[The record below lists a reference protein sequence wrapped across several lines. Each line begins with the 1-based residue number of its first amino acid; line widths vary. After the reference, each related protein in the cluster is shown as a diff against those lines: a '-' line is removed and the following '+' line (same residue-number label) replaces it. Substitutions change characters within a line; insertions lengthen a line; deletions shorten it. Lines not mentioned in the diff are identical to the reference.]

1 MEKISNSFWE
11 VTYRQNIAR
20 MIGVCCRYTQN
31 RETAEDLA
39 HDAFLIAIDKV
50 SSFENRGPFEAWLR
64 RIVINVALQYLR
76 DQKKNQKS
84 DIDHIEFPAFNE
96 MLEELPSNE
105 SGTFS
110 EAELLATIGRL
121 PEHHRL
127 VFNLYVIDNFTHVQ
141 IATQL
146 GISEGT
152 SKSHLARARKKLREL
167 LNQQL
172 NENKERKRVLLLLF
186 IPYQFWDIDL
196 LVSRNLNG
204 LEIPPLK
211 NHPTARIDSGNSR
224 LPISHSN
231 NTSHL
236 SLKTGI
242 SVIAGTAIFLT
253 ISNLYI
259 NPSHQLSPKSVISSV
274 TLSRPQDMPEK
285 SRGNLFSGSTATIA
299 QNPILVEKTK
309 NEEPM
314 KNLKTLGGLLIAGLA
329 LDSAAMPKELP
340 VSIKNQQ
347 IATIHVPESSRS
359 IESIQPSEK
368 SKDKLLTGTF
378 YASKLFWSETNSQL
392 FLLGDDVRVDLNTQ
406 KFKGGGKF
414 SFINHLNFVV
424 VDGTQMKLN
433 ETIRLENKR
442 YRLNELNESEGFKKY
457 GEKGRYGVVEITI
470 AE

>member
-64 RIVINVALQYLR
+64 RIVVNVALQYLR
-76 DQKKNQKS
+76 NQKKNQKS
-84 DIDHIEFPAFNE
+84 EIDDIELAAFNE
-96 MLEELPSNE
+96 MVEELPSNE
-105 SGTFS
+105 NGTFS
-110 EAELLATIGRL
+110 EAELLATIARL

-127 VFNLYVIDNFTHVQ
+127 VFNLYVIDNFTHAQ

-172 NENKERKRVLLLLF
+172 KENKERKRALLLLF
-186 IPYQFWDIDL
+186 IPRQLWDIDL
-196 LVSRNLNG
+196 LVSRKLNG

-211 NHPTARIDSGNSR
+211 NRPTARIDSGNSR
-224 LPISHSN
+224 LPIFHSN
-231 NTSHL
+231 NISHF
-236 SLKTGI
+236 SLKAGI
-242 SVIAGTAIFLT
+242 SVIAGSAILLT
-253 ISNLYI
+253 VSDLYI
-259 NPSHQLSPKSVISSV
+259 NPSNQLSPKSVISSAN
-274 TLSRPQDMPEK
+274 LRNQHMPEK
-285 SRGNLFSGSTATIA
+285 SSGNLFSGSTATIA
-299 QNPILVEKTK
+299 DNPILVEETK

-347 IATIHVPESSRS
+347 IATIRVPESSSS

-433 ETIRLENKR
+433 ETIRLENKK
-442 YRLNELNESEGFKKY
+442 YHLNELTESEGVKKY
-457 GEKGRYGVVEITI
+457 GEKGRSGVVEITI